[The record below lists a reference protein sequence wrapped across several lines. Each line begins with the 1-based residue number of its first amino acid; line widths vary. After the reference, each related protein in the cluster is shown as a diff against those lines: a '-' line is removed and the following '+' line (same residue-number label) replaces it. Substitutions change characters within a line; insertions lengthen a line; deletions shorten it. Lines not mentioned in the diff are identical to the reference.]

1 MGSCNY
7 KKKLEIKVHL
17 IDKIMNTLINLEK
30 KINSELTTK
39 IENSK
44 IIHNQL
50 YISINKED
58 LVDVILFLKTNKV
71 AYLLIELNV

>member
-1 MGSCNY
+1 M
-7 KKKLEIKVHL
+7 H
-17 IDKIMNTLINLEK
+17 NLLDSEK

-50 YISINKED
+50 YIYINKED
-58 LVDVILFLKTNKV
+58 LVDVILFLKTNKA
-71 AYLLIELNV
+71 AYLLIELNI